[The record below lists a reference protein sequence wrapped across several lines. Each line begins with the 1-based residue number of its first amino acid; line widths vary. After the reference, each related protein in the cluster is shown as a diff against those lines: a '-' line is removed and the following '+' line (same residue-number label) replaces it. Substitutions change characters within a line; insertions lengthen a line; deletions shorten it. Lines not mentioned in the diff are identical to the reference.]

1 MRKTIAI
8 CCVLVS
14 LMLPQLAFAAEVH
27 CPEHGYATCYDT
39 GEVKSA
45 EDGGLLHK
53 YHCSC
58 GDEWWV
64 RED

>member
-1 MRKTIAI
+1 MRRLIVI
-8 CCVLVS
+8 CLILAALILPALV
-14 LMLPQLAFAAEVH
+14 FASDVH
-27 CPEHGYATCYDT
+27 CPEHGYATCYNT
-39 GEVKSA
+39 GMVKSA
-45 EDGGLLHK
+45 ADGHLLHK